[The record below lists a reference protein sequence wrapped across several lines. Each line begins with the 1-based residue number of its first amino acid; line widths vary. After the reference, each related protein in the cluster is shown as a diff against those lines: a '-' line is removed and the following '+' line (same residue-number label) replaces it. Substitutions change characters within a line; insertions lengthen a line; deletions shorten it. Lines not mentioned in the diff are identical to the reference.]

1 MVKTRR
7 YFSASITRR
16 DFLNGTAVGIGG
28 GLLGWA
34 APDRAVTSP
43 AAVDAPLSEDWY
55 GYGGVGDYRL
65 SHGNTPEVV
74 TTAHRLRDGKFTA
87 SLNSIELQE
96 TYDLVIVGSGMAGL
110 SAALEFSK
118 HRKPGQRCLVL
129 DNHPVF
135 GGEAK
140 ENEFNVAGTRL
151 IAPQGA
157 NGFFVPDAVAD
168 WRAADGDPRYYAEL
182 NIPREFDLATWTS
195 REEPLKLCADNYGYL
210 VRGLQDNTSVGHFF
224 PNAANSEKRWAVD
237 MWQRKLENT
246 PLAEQDRAALLRWY
260 SAGAQHRFASDRDAI
275 RKLDTLSYRQFL
287 EQELGMSRAA
297 SRQGDLFLASS
308 CGLGG
313 DAISAYAAYK
323 LPMPGLADIPPP
335 ELRRNSFPG
344 GNSGFVRHL
353 IKRMIPD
360 AIRGEER
367 FEDIITGDINFPALD
382 RENQPLCIRQGATAL
397 AVRHEGDPTSAEAVR
412 LVYSHKG
419 DLKGLR
425 AKAVVMATG
434 GWINRHVVTDLPPEF
449 RRAYEQFVHAPF
461 LVANVAL
468 NNWKFMYKLG
478 ITAAIWDR
486 GENEFGYTCN
496 IRNPM
501 QVGDYR
507 PPLDPT
513 RPTVLSFYTPFF
525 YPGEDVRTQVI
536 RGRAELLSTSFQEY
550 ERQILMQMAKL
561 FSSSGFDPRRDVAGL
576 ILNRWGHAY
585 SVPYPGFYGGGQ
597 TEAPRD
603 IIRRGYGRIAF
614 GHSELDGLQ
623 HYGPA
628 ADEGRR
634 AFHQV
639 FDIL

>member
-1 MVKTRR
+1 
-7 YFSASITRR
+7 
-16 DFLNGTAVGIGG
+16 
-28 GLLGWA
+28 
-34 APDRAVTSP
+34 
-43 AAVDAPLSEDWY
+43 
-55 GYGGVGDYRL
+55 
-65 SHGNTPEVV
+65 
-74 TTAHRLRDGKFTA
+74 
-87 SLNSIELQE
+87 
-96 TYDLVIVGSGMAGL
+96 
-110 SAALEFSK
+110 
-118 HRKPGQRCLVL
+118 
-129 DNHPVF
+129 
-135 GGEAK
+135 
-140 ENEFNVAGTRL
+140 
-151 IAPQGA
+151 
-157 NGFFVPDAVAD
+157 
-168 WRAADGDPRYYAEL
+168 
-182 NIPREFDLATWTS
+182 
-195 REEPLKLCADNYGYL
+195 
-210 VRGLQDNTSVGHFF
+210 
-224 PNAANSEKRWAVD
+224 
-237 MWQRKLENT
+237 
-246 PLAEQDRAALLRWY
+246 
-260 SAGAQHRFASDRDAI
+260 
-275 RKLDTLSYRQFL
+275 
-287 EQELGMSRAA
+287 MSRAA

-536 RGRAELLSTSFQEY
+536 RGRAELLSTCLFGSLSRFLRRRRNRGA
-550 ERQILMQMAKL
+550 ERYYPSRLWQ
-561 FSSSGFDPRRDVAGL
+561 
-576 ILNRWGHAY
+576 NRLWPFGTRWPATLWT
-585 SVPYPGFYGGGQ
+585 GG
-597 TEAPRD
+597 
-603 IIRRGYGRIAF
+603 
-614 GHSELDGLQ
+614 
-623 HYGPA
+623 
-628 ADEGRR
+628 GRR
-634 AFHQV
+634 AQGVPSGIRHTVGEYQGV
-639 FDIL
+639 GRS